1 MLATRLFHLTS
12 SVQAP
17 SVKELTKDAPL
28 CPPWLRREEAKQ
40 LALLEGPK
48 QLTIIQ
54 DPALWALRTNQL
66 TKFMDDVRATDTYR
80 KCMAAPETVYSP
92 AGTVNMYEICDK
104 FIIPWTKDTGSS
116 IALLANPDGLEA
128 EVMVSHVCCPLLAL
142 RDL

>member
-1 MLATRLFHLTS
+1 M
-12 SVQAP
+12 
-17 SVKELTKDAPL
+17 KEVTKDAPL

-66 TKFMDDVRATDTYR
+66 KQFMDDVRATDTYG
-80 KCMAAPETVYSP
+80 KCKAAPGTERSP
-92 AGTVNMYEICDK
+92 AGTVNMYEICDT

-116 IALLANPDGLEA
+116 IALLANPDGLKA
-128 EVMVSHVCCPLLAL
+128 EVMISHVCFPLHCS
-142 RDL
+142 RSVVSDTMHCM